1 MISIIEEAVSGEIP
15 NHGVTIY
22 RGTGNEYMES
32 PRVVVAASGLSVADG
47 FSFEANEYQF
57 SVEIEVSSEA
67 DGTFNH
73 ELYCRGLPMA
83 IRHALTDQEIIIGYD
98 AILFH
103 ELFLSSIETQ
113 NTDRQRV
120 TNFNYN
126 ATATIILEDY

>member
-1 MISIIEEAVSGEIP
+1 MIGIIEEAVSGEIP
-15 NHGVTIY
+15 NSVVTVY
-22 RGTGNEYMES
+22 RGTGKEDMVS
-32 PRVVVAASGLSVADG
+32 PRVVVSASGLSIADG

-67 DGTFNH
+67 DGNFNH
-73 ELYCRGLPMA
+73 ELYCRGLPMV
-83 IRHALTDQEIIIGYD
+83 IRHSLTNQEIIIGYD

-103 ELFLSSIETQ
+103 ELFLASAETQ

-120 TNFNYN
+120 TIFNYN